1 MKRIVLLLLFLFIPF
16 MSTAERR
23 PVSAQT
29 TRTNDGGPA
38 YRMTRVRRTRILF
51 PKLTAFRDRAIMNAV
66 NRRIDE
72 LTGEFGCQGEGGRN
86 GYYRVRSRV
95 EYTARDIFSIYAS
108 SEYYCGGAYP
118 TNDNNVS
125 LTFDMKTGKLVNF
138 EDLFKNY
145 DADRQEIVKTIFA
158 DLLARGARA
167 AGSGKADEGD
177 CAEVYQIDRFESSSF
192 AFNFS
197 KAGLSVQP
205 DWPHVME
212 ACAERVTVPYAK
224 LARFAAPG
232 GLLARVLE

>member
-1 MKRIVLLLLFLFIPF
+1 
-16 MSTAERR
+16 
-23 PVSAQT
+23 
-29 TRTNDGGPA
+29 
-38 YRMTRVRRTRILF
+38 
-51 PKLTAFRDRAIMNAV
+51 MNAV

-72 LTGEFGCQGEGGRN
+72 LTSEFGCQGEGGRSA
-86 GYYRVRSRV
+86 YYKVRSRV

-125 LTFDMKTGKLVNF
+125 LTFDMKTGKVVNF

-145 DADRQEIVKTIFA
+145 EADRQEIVKIIFA

-167 AGSGKADEGD
+167 PSSGNTDEGD
-177 CAEVYQIDRFESSSF
+177 CAEVYQLDRMESSTF

-205 DWPHVME
+205 AWPHVIE

-224 LARFAAPG
+224 LAKFAAPEG
-232 GLLARVLE
+232 PLARVLK

>member
-1 MKRIVLLLLFLFIPF
+1 MRFTALLLLIFFIPF
-16 MSTAERR
+16 FSPVQPR
-23 PVSAQT
+23 PVLAQT
-29 TRTNDGGPA
+29 ARTRDGGIV

-51 PKLTAFRDRAIMNAV
+51 PRLTSFRDRAVMNAV

-86 GYYRVRSRV
+86 AYYKVRSRV
-95 EYTARDIFSIYAS
+95 EYTDRDIFSIYAS

-118 TNDNNVS
+118 TNDNNIS
-125 LTFDMKTGKLVNF
+125 LTFDMKTGKVVNF
-138 EDLFKNY
+138 EDLFRNY

-167 AGSGKADEGD
+167 ARSGKSSEGD
-177 CAEVYQIDRFESSSF
+177 CEEVYQPDRLESSTF

-224 LARFAAPG
+224 LAKFAAPD
-232 GLLARVLE
+232 GLLARVLK

>member
-1 MKRIVLLLLFLFIPF
+1 MKRTALLLLIFFITVL
-16 MSTAERR
+16 SGAQ
-23 PVSAQT
+23 SQLALAQT
-29 TRTNDGGPA
+29 GRTNDAPIG
-38 YRMTRVRRTRILF
+38 YRMTRVRRTGILF
-51 PKLTAFRDRAIMNAV
+51 PKLTAFRDRAVMNAV

-72 LTGEFGCQGEGGRN
+72 LTGEFGCQGEGGRSA
-86 GYYRVRSRV
+86 YYKVRSRV

-158 DLLARGARA
+158 DLLARGERAARA
-167 AGSGKADEGD
+167 GNSSEGD
-177 CAEVYQIDRFESSSF
+177 CEEVYQLDRLESSTF

-205 DWPHVME
+205 DWPHVIE

-224 LARFAAPG
+224 LAKFAAPEG
-232 GLLARVLE
+232 PLARVLK

>member
-1 MKRIVLLLLFLFIPF
+1 MKRIALLLLFLLIPVL
-16 MSTAERR
+16 SADQRQLA
-23 PVSAQT
+23 SAQT
-29 TRTNDGGPA
+29 ARMNDAPIG

-51 PKLTAFRDRAIMNAV
+51 PRLTSFRDRVAMNAV

-72 LTGEFGCQGEGGRN
+72 LTGEFGCQGEGGRTA
-86 GYYRVRSRV
+86 YYKVRSRV

-158 DLLARGARA
+158 NLLARGERA
-167 AGSGKADEGD
+167 ARSGRTNEGD
-177 CAEVYQIDRFESSSF
+177 CEEVYQLDRLESSTF

-197 KAGLSVQP
+197 KTGLSVQP
-205 DWPHVME
+205 DWPHVIE

-224 LARFAAPG
+224 LAKFAAPD
-232 GLLARVLE
+232 GLLARVLK